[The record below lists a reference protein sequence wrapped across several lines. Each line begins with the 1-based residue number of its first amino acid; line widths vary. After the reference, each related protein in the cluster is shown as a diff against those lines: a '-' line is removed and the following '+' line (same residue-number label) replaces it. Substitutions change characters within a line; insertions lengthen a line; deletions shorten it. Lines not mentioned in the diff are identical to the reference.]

1 MTDNDAWK
9 VQASFKTPGQSLIN
23 VRGDNVEELNANLLA
38 ISESVA
44 LILSMEKSITAVETI
59 ATGLGLAEPAAQYE
73 AQEANQQG
81 VQAANNPWG
90 QQQPQ
95 GQWDQGQPPAWAQ
108 QPQAVAQPN
117 NVAYFPQQG
126 AAFPG
131 VASPVGPPQSA
142 PAPGVSAPPAQFS
155 TQPGQL
161 MCKHNLAAKVVPA
174 GISKASGKPYRAFA
188 VCPLDKAQQ
197 CDWRQTL

>member
-44 LILSMEKSITAVETI
+44 LILSVEKSITAVETI

-81 VQAANNPWG
+81 VQAANNPW
-90 QQQPQ
+90 
-95 GQWDQGQPPAWAQ
+95 DQGQPPAWAQ
-108 QPQAVAQPN
+108 PQGAVAQPS